1 MFISN
6 RLLGKENKELENY
19 SGTLCDRL
27 KQRYGNFQ
35 QDWQSL
41 FKIQERNSQDFEF
54 IQYIVNFIIEQTKHN
69 IVISEVGLKF
79 SKTFD
84 ICDDFYLF

>member
-1 MFISN
+1 MIFLSS
-6 RLLGKENKELENY
+6 GKEKNELENY
-19 SGTLCDRL
+19 SGYLCDRL

-41 FKIQERNSQDFEF
+41 FKIQEKNFQDFEL
-54 IQYIVNFIIEQTKHN
+54 IQYIVNFIIEQAKYN

-79 SKTFD
+79 
-84 ICDDFYLF
+84 